1 MKPNLLAQAV
11 NFGQIIQQAFPLPG
25 LPGKINLA
33 DPNLKLGNIISAFLP
48 YIFVLSGLVLFVF
61 LILGG
66 FELLLSAGNPEKAK
80 AAQGKITGALIGFII
95 IFAAYWLVE
104 ILQIVFGVAIL
115 K

>member
-1 MKPNLLAQAV
+1 MKPNLLAQNAV
-11 NFGQIIQQAFPLPG
+11 DFNTIINQALPTF
-25 LPGKINLA
+25 KFKTA
-33 DPNLKLGNIISAFLP
+33 TLGEIISAFLP

-80 AAQGKITGALIGFII
+80 AAQGKITSALVGFII
-95 IFAAYWLVE
+95 VFVAYWLTQILE
-104 ILQIVFGVAIL
+104 IIFGVAIL